1 MLPPI
6 MACEFIYSFS
16 VNLASRDDA
25 THHQLVARPL
35 DPLRQSIWTAEDAAG
50 REPFE
55 AAWSGALQPNP
66 SAMALSVHAVAVAVA
81 TPCLLPP
88 PSHHR
93 SAPGLVAPLRPVLPV
108 VASLRSGP
116 SSSRWTRRASV
127 RVRASAG
134 GGGGRR
140 RESPYEVLGVSPS
153 AAPVEIKRA
162 YRRLALK
169 YHPDVNKEAN
179 AQEKFL
185 RIKHAYNTLM
195 NSESRSKYAS
205 SSSRPDSS
213 WSPRSRK
220 PADAEE
226 DFYGFGD
233 FLKDLQSEFQNW
245 EAGLNSEQKPKSL
258 WEELSAIGEEF
269 VEFLENELN
278 IDGSSTEDDD
288 RNDPYTQFGGKGGNA
303 EGDKKGTSSSD
314 DGVSDIE
321 SVLEQLKKEL
331 GLS

>member
-1 MLPPI
+1 
-6 MACEFIYSFS
+6 
-16 VNLASRDDA
+16 
-25 THHQLVARPL
+25 
-35 DPLRQSIWTAEDAAG
+35 
-50 REPFE
+50 
-55 AAWSGALQPNP
+55 
-66 SAMALSVHAVAVAVA
+66 MALWVHAAAVAA
-81 TPCLLPP
+81 PRLLPP
-88 PSHHR
+88 PSLHR
-93 SAPGLVAPLRPVLPV
+93 SAPGTAPPLLPLVRAF
-108 VASLRSGP
+108 ASLRSGP

-127 RVRASAG
+127 RVRAGAG

-140 RESPYEVLGVSPS
+140 RESPYEVLGVAPS
-153 AAPVEIKRA
+153 AAPADIKRA

-169 YHPDVNKEAN
+169 YHPDVNKEGN

-205 SSSRPDSS
+205 SSSSSGPDSS
-213 WSPRSRK
+213 WSPGSSK

-233 FLKDLQSEFQNW
+233 FLKDLQTEFQNW

-278 IDGSSTEDDD
+278 VDGSSTEDDD
-288 RNDPYTQFGGKGGNA
+288 GNDPYTQFGGGGRKA
-303 EGDKKGTSSSD
+303 WGDKKGTNSSD

>member
-1 MLPPI
+1 
-6 MACEFIYSFS
+6 
-16 VNLASRDDA
+16 
-25 THHQLVARPL
+25 
-35 DPLRQSIWTAEDAAG
+35 
-50 REPFE
+50 
-55 AAWSGALQPNP
+55 
-66 SAMALSVHAVAVAVA
+66 MALSVHAAAAAVAA
-81 TPCLLPP
+81 PRLLPP
-88 PSHHR
+88 TPLHR
-93 SAPGLVAPLRPVLPV
+93 SAPGTAPPPLPLLRAF
-108 VASLRSGP
+108 ASLRSGP

-127 RVRASAG
+127 RVRAGAG

-140 RESPYEVLGVSPS
+140 RESPYEVLGVAPS
-153 AAPVEIKRA
+153 AAPAEIKRA

-205 SSSRPDSS
+205 SSSSPDSS
-213 WSPRSRK
+213 WSPGSSK

-233 FLKDLQSEFQNW
+233 FLKDLQTEFQNW

-278 IDGSSTEDDD
+278 IDGSGTEEDDG
-288 RNDPYTQFGGKGGNA
+288 NDPYTQFGGKGGNA
-303 EGDKKGTSSSD
+303 QGDKKGTSSSD

>member
-1 MLPPI
+1 
-6 MACEFIYSFS
+6 
-16 VNLASRDDA
+16 
-25 THHQLVARPL
+25 
-35 DPLRQSIWTAEDAAG
+35 
-50 REPFE
+50 
-55 AAWSGALQPNP
+55 
-66 SAMALSVHAVAVAVA
+66 MALSVHAAAVAA
-81 TPCLLPP
+81 PRLLPA
-88 PSHHR
+88 PSRHR
-93 SAPGLVAPLRPVLPV
+93 SAPGTAPPLLPLPRA

-127 RVRASAG
+127 RVRAGAG

-140 RESPYEVLGVSPS
+140 RESPYEVLGVAPS
-153 AAPVEIKRA
+153 AAPAEIKRA

-205 SSSRPDSS
+205 SSSSSPDSS
-213 WSPRSRK
+213 WSPGSSK

-233 FLKDLQSEFQNW
+233 FLKDLQTEFQNW

-278 IDGSSTEDDD
+278 IDGSGTEEDDG
-288 RNDPYTQFGGKGGNA
+288 NDLYTRSEVKGGSA
-303 EGDKKGTSSSD
+303 RGDKKGASSSD
-314 DGVSDIE
+314 DGLSDIE

>member
-1 MLPPI
+1 M
-6 MACEFIYSFS
+6 
-16 VNLASRDDA
+16 
-25 THHQLVARPL
+25 TK
-35 DPLRQSIWTAEDAAG
+35 T
-50 REPFE
+50 
-55 AAWSGALQPNP
+55 
-66 SAMALSVHAVAVAVA
+66 
-81 TPCLLPP
+81 T
-88 PSHHR
+88 
-93 SAPGLVAPLRPVLPV
+93 
-108 VASLRSGP
+108 LRSITNSRIWIP
-116 SSSRWTRRASV
+116 MLAPTCSSMISSDEPRCRGFNQSRIQFPLSIGHISNTNHSLMLMA
-127 RVRASAG
+127 
-134 GGGGRR
+134 
-140 RESPYEVLGVSPS
+140 
-153 AAPVEIKRA
+153 
-162 YRRLALK
+162 
-169 YHPDVNKEAN
+169 KEAN

-205 SSSRPDSS
+205 SSSSPDSW
-213 WSPRSRK
+213 WSPGSSK

-233 FLKDLQSEFQNW
+233 FLKDLQTEFQNW

-278 IDGSSTEDDD
+278 IDGSGTEEDDG
-288 RNDPYTQFGGKGGNA
+288 NDPYTQFGGKGGNA
-303 EGDKKGTSSSD
+303 QGDKKGTSSSD